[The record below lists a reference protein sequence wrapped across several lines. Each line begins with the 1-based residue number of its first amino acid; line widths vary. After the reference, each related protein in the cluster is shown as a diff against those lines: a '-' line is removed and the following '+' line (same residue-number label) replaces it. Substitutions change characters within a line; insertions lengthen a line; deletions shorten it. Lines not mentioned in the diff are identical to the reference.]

1 MKNIMNFPQKTAAL
15 LGIASV
21 ALILLS
27 NTNNERADKTVSETE
42 VSVLSQQ
49 IMPVN
54 LDRQWYFSGESV
66 PLNVD
71 TKERL
76 HRELIINSYLHSAT
90 LLNILNSTRYFPAI
104 EKILKEEGV
113 PEDFKY
119 LAIAESNLRN
129 AVSPAGA
136 KGVWQFMSAA
146 ASEQNLEISDEV
158 DERYHLEKSTRA
170 AAKYIK
176 QLYNKF
182 GSWTNAAAAYNIGP
196 GRLSKLMQ
204 EQGESNYYDL
214 ELNQETARY
223 VFRIIAIKEVVSDP
237 LAFGYRINM
246 EEKYPPLDNYIET
259 EITESITNLGE
270 FAKKHNTSY
279 RLIKFYNPWLLS
291 SKLTVKN
298 KKYILK
304 IPTQI

>member
-1 MKNIMNFPQKTAAL
+1 MKNIMNLPQKLIVIIA
-15 LGIASV
+15 IASV
-21 ALILLS
+21 AFVLLS
-27 NTNNERADKTVSETE
+27 NTSNEKIKNIESDNE
-42 VSVLSQQ
+42 VSILSQK

-54 LDRQWYFSGESV
+54 LDRQWYFAGESMPV
-66 PLNVD
+66 NVD
-71 TKERL
+71 TRERL

-90 LLNILNSTRYFPAI
+90 LLNILNSTRYFPVI

-113 PEDFKY
+113 PDDFKY

-146 ASEQNLEISDEV
+146 ASEQNLEVSVEV

-170 AAKYIK
+170 AARYLKN
-176 QLYNKF
+176 LYNKF
-182 GSWTNAAAAYNIGP
+182 GSWTNAAAAYNIGA
-196 GRLSKLMQ
+196 GRLSKLML

-237 LAFGYRINM
+237 IAFGYRIDS
-246 EEKYPPLDNYIET
+246 EDKYPPLDDYKEI
-259 EITESITNLGE
+259 EITESIPNLGE

-279 RLIKFYNPWLLS
+279 RLLKYYNPWLLS
-291 SKLTVKN
+291 SKLSVKN
-298 KKYILK
+298 KKYTIK
-304 IPTQI
+304 IPS